1 MTEAP
6 SARTSPLID
15 RITLACIGAGA
26 YTLSVGTMNPAIV
39 LPRLLDALAALN
51 PHAYREL
58 VAPGGPYAS
67 IPTGMLADAMN
78 PWWET
83 TGAQGIVQLLVEALN
98 ASAPAGFCCVYSD
111 GDRLELARHEPAKPP
126 REPARPAPARR
137 VSTIRRRTLA
147 PEP

>member
-1 MTEAP
+1 M
-6 SARTSPLID
+6 ID

-58 VAPGGPYAS
+58 IAPGGPYAS
-67 IPTGMLADAMN
+67 IPSGMLVDAMN

-83 TGAQGIVQLLVEALN
+83 SAGHEIVQILVGALN

-111 GDRLELARHEPAKPP
+111 GDRFELARHEPAKPP
-126 REPARPAPARR
+126 GEPARPSPPRR
-137 VSTIRRRTLA
+137 VSTVRRRTLA
-147 PEP
+147 PDP